1 MVNIWIHIYTDTYT
15 WHAVFWCEI
24 EEHLTWRHDSLYR
37 RKPNGKGFDDLL
49 GEWVAYVKGHSNLS
63 GLNSCIYYANVDYFR
78 KHKRSSEFEELRV
91 RKH

>member
-63 GLNSCIYYANVDYFR
+63 GLNSCIYIMPMLTILENIKEAVNL
-78 KHKRSSEFEELRV
+78 KN
-91 RKH
+91 